1 MIQNPLL
8 KADSRRFPTANM
20 HIRLFFLVSF
30 CLCLLPCLGSTETQE
45 SADDKTKTLELP
57 TFSVL
62 QKTESF
68 ELKTGEQEWTVK
80 YPPILPNS
88 EQLVAA
94 DGKVLVR
101 NVDYHIDFY
110 PGKITI
116 VTPDARTDSYT
127 LKITYRTLPFAIKEV
142 YKRDLYG
149 EQNANS
155 NQSSA
160 ISSQQE
166 NSDLSGNLSAD
177 GSRQPMVSDSQS
189 SQLEVSGSQT
199 FGISAGSG
207 RDITPNQELRVNVEG
222 NVSENIS
229 ILALLSDQDL
239 PIQPE
244 GTTENIQDIDQKLV
258 RITHPNMSGT
268 LGDFEGSLGASEF
281 IFFPRALEGVQ
292 IEGDFK
298 WGKFHLIP
306 SAIPKGQST
315 SLVLRGEEGRSE
327 YRLTV
332 DGQYII
338 VKAGSEIVWLNGER
352 MRRGENNDY
361 VIREYGDP
369 IVEFNSKHLITS
381 NDTIRI
387 DFEYIPEERAYQQN
401 LYGLSC
407 RGEVT
412 SPLQIAERISLGASY
427 AVETDLN
434 QPEQALIQLRDT
446 DLEALRENILD
457 PEEDRSLLTAPQK
470 HTVWGI
476 ESRVNITEKAWV
488 EGELAYSN
496 LDKNTYST
504 VDRKEV
510 SQAWKLIGSADWD
523 FATWTDKRNRG
534 YKPLL
539 HTNFD
544 IRAMDADFVP
554 VGASSGNRSRS
565 RYETQYA
572 KEGFDD
578 AFLFDTAG
586 RSSIARDERA
596 ANFDIR
602 LIPTD
607 WLAINAGV
615 GRSEENSRQ
624 PSAISHQSEG
634 SDSPDGFQQFTKTT
648 PTNATI
654 RDNFNWGVNFNQRSG
669 SGAVIPTGSRR
680 GEVPSSVLN
689 GQARMTS
696 EARPRGTSEEAS
708 EKAPSK
714 GAQLLRKLPNFRWDD
729 YRSSSRVESEDSAR
743 TQSQRKSRQE
753 GNLSYPIGPI
763 RIIGTLGRLESNEA
777 RNATLNRKRN
787 RAIGRVD
794 LVTFSWVSVN
804 TSYELE
810 EAYAKE
816 PLLTVDDAPIGLS
829 DWQRSTTARTWKVG
843 LFSQQKSFLS
853 GGVNLTANL
862 ARRMLKAHTDIGA
875 DTTTQLA
882 DINLQLTPLSRA
894 IDIELTYE
902 LDKKLTSQRR
912 EIYTNIHPHTGV
924 QLQPG
929 EGYYV
934 KLDDLHYVEDPEE
947 GTYIKI
953 FQNVGDKPTTAVDA
967 EFRIRFQP
975 RQYFARRARAR
986 QQQQRRD
993 EATSPLR
1000 RDSLRPTPNSHQPSA
1015 VSHQQGDSGSSDSS
1029 STESRRFPMANSP
1042 LSDSRKPKADGYLE
1056 WFLSAL
1062 RGQVRFW
1069 LTEEQEVED
1078 AVSLSLLQSLQGSDT
1093 LFGRLNQHHRL
1104 EFSPSPA
1111 FSLEFNLRAGE
1122 TLNKRINNQERHRLH
1137 NTWDVGFS
1145 VNPTRRL
1152 SVGANWEQRRENE
1165 KYSQFDFEARAQG
1178 TDATEAMGDPPPTPI
1193 SDLRQFEQI
1202 TELNLRYELSNTLRW
1217 SGIGGYKRTTD
1228 EEWLDEEPEA
1238 KTRTFSYENR
1248 ITYSLIGKGRID
1260 FNYKL
1265 GYGKSSG
1272 SIPFAQYTFYEDIS
1286 HEIRTTA
1293 DYRLRK
1299 FTELLFR
1306 LNYRL
1311 LSTKQRKPEHR
1322 LEMTVSAEL

>member
-1 MIQNPLL
+1 MRLQTSNPPN
-8 KADSRRFPTANM
+8 RTARK
-20 HIRLFFLVSF
+20 IKKFLVSF
-30 CLCLLPCLGSTETQE
+30 CLCLLPCLGSTAQE
-45 SADDKTKTLELP
+45 SADNKTKTLELP

-62 QKTESF
+62 QKTESI
-68 ELKTGEQEWTVK
+68 ELKTGEREFTVK

-88 EQLVAA
+88 EQLVATN
-94 DGKVLVR
+94 GKILVR
-101 NVDYHIDFY
+101 NVDYQIDFY
-110 PGKITI
+110 SGKITI
-116 VTPDARTDSYT
+116 TPLIRGDKGGLPDATTTPYK

-149 EQNANS
+149 KQTA
-155 NQSSA
+155 SSRQP
-160 ISSQQE
+160 SDVSPQQE
-166 NSDLSGNLSAD
+166 NSDLSGNLLAD
-177 GSRQPMVSDSQS
+177 GSRRSPMVSDSDS

-258 RITHPNMSGT
+258 RITHPNMRGT

-292 IEGDFK
+292 VEGDFK

-332 DGQYII
+332 DGQYVI

-401 LYGLSC
+401 LYGLSSVFTLP
-407 RGEVT
+407 G
-412 SPLQIAERISLGASY
+412 ERISLGASY
-427 AVETDLN
+427 AVESDLN
-434 QPEQALIQLRDT
+434 QPEQALIQLTDT
-446 DLEALRENILD
+446 DLEALRQNILD
-457 PEEDRSLLTAPQK
+457 PEEDGSLLTAPQK

-510 SQAWKLIGSADWD
+510 SQAWKLVGYADWD

-539 HTNFD
+539 HTNLD

-578 AFLFDTAG
+578 AFLYG
-586 RSSIARDERA
+586 RGEIASPSQIARDERA

-602 LIPTD
+602 LTPTD
-607 WLAINAGV
+607 WLGINAGV
-615 GRSEENSRQ
+615 GRSEEREPTTDTSLIRGDK
-624 PSAISHQSEG
+624 AGLEG
-634 SDSPDGFQQFTKTT
+634 ETEVSSTA
-648 PTNATI
+648 NATI
-654 RDNFNWGVNFNQRSG
+654 RDNFNWGINFNQRSG
-669 SGAVIPTGSRR
+669 SGSVIPTRIQGNAQTSLIR
-680 GEVPSSVLN
+680 GDKAGLAG
-689 GQARMTS
+689 GQVTEPM
-696 EARPRGTSEEAS
+696 ESEEAP
-708 EKAPSK
+708 AK
-714 GAQLLRKLPNFRWDD
+714 GVQLLRKLPNFRWDD
-729 YRSSSRVESEDSAR
+729 YRSSSRVEREDSAR

-753 GNLSYPIGPI
+753 GNLSYPIGPF

-794 LVTFSWVSVN
+794 LVKFSWVSVN

-816 PLLTVDDAPIGLS
+816 PLLTVDDQPIGLS

-853 GGVNLTANL
+853 GGVNLSANL

-912 EIYTNIHPHTGV
+912 EIYTNIHPHTGIR
-924 QLQPG
+924 LQPG

-953 FQNVGDKPTTAVDA
+953 HQIVGDKPTTAVDA
-967 EFRIRFQP
+967 ECRLRFQP

-986 QQQQRRD
+986 QQQQRRA
-993 EATSPLR
+993 EVTSPLQ
-1000 RDSLRPTPNSHQPSA
+1000 RDSLRPTPPTSGQSGTSQRRPISGTSA
-1015 VSHQQGDSGSSDSS
+1015 VQNVHP
-1029 STESRRFPMANSP
+1029 SRI
-1042 LSDSRKPKADGYLE
+1042 E

-1062 RGQVRFW
+1062 RGQIRFW

-1078 AVSLSLLQSLQGSDT
+1078 AVSLYLLQSLQGSDT
-1093 LFGRLNQHHRL
+1093 LFGRLNQHHRF

-1111 FSLEFNLRAGE
+1111 FSLEFNLRTGE

-1145 VNPTRRL
+1145 VNPTKRL

-1165 KYSQFDFEARAQG
+1165 KYSQFNFEALAQG
-1178 TDATEAMGDPPPTPI
+1178 TDPTEEMGEPSLTPI
-1193 SDLRQFEQI
+1193 SDLRQFEQT
-1202 TELNLRYELSNTLRW
+1202 TELSLRYELSNVLRW

-1228 EEWLDEEPEA
+1228 EEQLDEEPEA

-1272 SIPFAQYTFYEDIS
+1272 SIPFAQYTFYEGIS
-1286 HEIRTTA
+1286 HEIRTIA

-1299 FTELLFR
+1299 FTDLLFR

-1311 LSTKQRKPEHR
+1311 LSTKHRKPEHR

>member
-1 MIQNPLL
+1 MP
-8 KADSRRFPTANM
+8 
-20 HIRLFFLVSF
+20 IRLFFLVSL
-30 CLCLLPCLGSTETQE
+30 CLCLLPCLGSTAQE
-45 SADDKTKTLELP
+45 SADDKPKVLELP

-68 ELKTGEQEWTVK
+68 ELKTGEQEFTVK

-94 DGKVLVR
+94 NGKVLVR
-101 NVDYHIDFY
+101 NVDYQIDFY
-110 PGKITI
+110 TGKITI
-116 VTPDARTDSYT
+116 TPLIRGDKGGLPDLIRGNKEGLPDLIRGDKGGLPDAMTDPYK

-149 EQNANS
+149 EQTA
-155 NQSSA
+155 SSRQP
-160 ISSQQE
+160 SDVSPQQE
-166 NSDLSGNLSAD
+166 DSGLSENLPAD
-177 GSRQPMVSDSQS
+177 GLRQPMVSDSDS

-258 RITHPNMSGT
+258 RITHPNMRGT

-292 IEGDFK
+292 VEGDFK

-315 SLVLRGEEGRSE
+315 SLVLQGEEGRSE

-332 DGQYII
+332 DGQYVI

-401 LYGLSC
+401 LYGLSSVFTLP
-407 RGEVT
+407 G
-412 SPLQIAERISLGASY
+412 ERITLGASY
-427 AVETDLN
+427 AVEADLN
-434 QPEQALIQLRDT
+434 QPEQALIQFGDT
-446 DLEALRENILD
+446 ELEALRQNILD
-457 PEEDRSLLTAPQK
+457 PEEDGSLLTAPQK

-510 SQAWKLIGSADWD
+510 SQAWKLVGYADWN
-523 FATWTDKRNRG
+523 FATWTDKLRPKLN
-534 YKPLL
+534 
-539 HTNFD
+539 TNLD

-554 VGASSGNRSRS
+554 VGASSSNRSRS

-578 AFLFDTAG
+578 AFLFDSAG
-586 RSSIARDERA
+586 RSQISRDERA

-607 WLAINAGV
+607 WLGVNVGV
-615 GRSEENSRQ
+615 GRSEEREPTTNSPLIRGDKGGLGSETDLI
-624 PSAISHQSEG
+624 SADKGGLGGETEVSS
-634 SDSPDGFQQFTKTT
+634 TA
-648 PTNATI
+648 NATI

-669 SGAVIPTGSRR
+669 SGSAPAPLIR
-680 GEVPSSVLN
+680 GDKGGLAG
-689 GQARMTS
+689 GQTRET
-696 EARPRGTSEEAS
+696 EES
-708 EKAPSK
+708 DKTPSK

-753 GNLSYPIGPI
+753 GNLSYPIGPF

-794 LVTFSWVSVN
+794 LVKFSWVSVN

-816 PLLTVDDAPIGLS
+816 PLLTVDDEPIGLS
-829 DWQRSTTARTWKVG
+829 DWQRSTTARTWKIG

-875 DTTTQLA
+875 NTTTQLA
-882 DINLQLTPLSRA
+882 DINLQLTPFSRA

-902 LDKKLTSQRR
+902 LDKKLTSQRH
-912 EIYTNIHPHTGV
+912 EIYTNIHPHTGIL
-924 QLQPG
+924 LQPG

-953 FQNVGDKPTTAVDA
+953 YQNVGDKPTTAVDA
-967 EFRIRFQP
+967 EFRVRFQP

-986 QQQQRRD
+986 QQQQR
-993 EATSPLR
+993 ESMLKP
-1000 RDSLRPTPNSHQPSA
+1000 DSLRPTRNSHQPS
-1015 VSHQQGDSGSSDSS
+1015 VTSGQLRDGPVEPESSL
-1029 STESRRFPMANSP
+1029 TEN
-1042 LSDSRKPKADGYLE
+1042 RKLKTGNRLE

-1062 RGQVRFW
+1062 RGQIRLW

-1078 AVSLSLLQSLQGSDT
+1078 AVSLYLLQSLQGADT

-1111 FSLEFNLRAGE
+1111 FRLEFNLRTGE
-1122 TLNKRINNQERHRLH
+1122 TLNKRINNQERHRHH

-1145 VNPTRRL
+1145 VNPTKRL

-1165 KYSQFDFEARAQG
+1165 KYSQFNFEDLAQG
-1178 TDATEAMGDPPPTPI
+1178 TDPTEEMVDPPPTPI

-1202 TELNLRYELSNTLRW
+1202 TELNLRYELSNALRW

-1272 SIPFAQYTFYEDIS
+1272 SIPFRTIHFLQRHQPRGS
-1286 HEIRTTA
+1286 HNS
-1293 DYRLRK
+1293 RLQVAK
-1299 FTELLFR
+1299 I
-1306 LNYRL
+1306 
-1311 LSTKQRKPEHR
+1311 HR
-1322 LEMTVSAEL
+1322 STVSTQLPSTLNKTSETRTPLGDDSQCGTLRGTDTYS

>member
-1 MIQNPLL
+1 MP
-8 KADSRRFPTANM
+8 
-20 HIRLFFLVSF
+20 IRLFFLLSF
-30 CLCLLPCLGSTETQE
+30 CLCLLPCFGSTAQE
-45 SADDKTKTLELP
+45 SANDKTKPLELP

-68 ELKTGEQEWTVK
+68 ELKADELEFTVK
-80 YPPILPNS
+80 YPPILPDS

-94 DGKVLVR
+94 NGKVLVR
-101 NVDYHIDFY
+101 NVDYQIDFY

-116 VTPDARTDSYT
+116 TPLIRGDKGGLQDAIIV
-127 LKITYRTLPFAIKEV
+127 KITYRTLPFAIKEV

-149 EQNANS
+149 ERNASS

-166 NSDLSGNLSAD
+166 NSDSSGNLLAD
-177 GSRQPMVSDSQS
+177 GLRQPMVSDSQT

-199 FGISAGSG
+199 FGISVGSG
-207 RDITPNQELRVNVEG
+207 RDVTPNQELRVNVEG

-244 GTTENIQDIDQKLV
+244 GTTESIQDIDQKLV
-258 RITHPNMSGT
+258 RITHPNMKGT

-292 IEGDFK
+292 VESDFK

-332 DGQYII
+332 DGQYVI

-387 DFEYIPEERAYQQN
+387 DFEYISEERAYQQN
-401 LYGLSC
+401 LYGLSSVFTLP
-407 RGEVT
+407 G
-412 SPLQIAERISLGASY
+412 ERITLGASY
-427 AVETDLN
+427 AVEADLN
-434 QPEQALIQLRDT
+434 QPEQALIQLSDA
-446 DLEALRENILD
+446 DLEALRQNILD
-457 PEEDRSLLTAPQK
+457 PEEDGRALLTAPQK
-470 HTVWGI
+470 HTVWGV
-476 ESRVNITEKAWV
+476 ESRVNITERAWV

-510 SQAWKLIGSADWD
+510 SQAWKLVGYADWD
-523 FATWTDKRNRG
+523 FATWTDKQNRG

-539 HTNFD
+539 HTNLD
-544 IRAMDADFVP
+544 IRAMDAGFVP
-554 VGASSGNRSRS
+554 VGASSSNRSRS

-578 AFLFDTAG
+578 AFLFETAG
-586 RSSIARDERA
+586 RSQIARDERA

-607 WLAINAGV
+607 WLSVNAGI
-615 GRSEENSRQ
+615 GRSEE
-624 PSAISHQSEG
+624 
-634 SDSPDGFQQFTKTT
+634 TT
-648 PTNATI
+648 DTPQGGLAGETEVLSTTSATI
-654 RDNFNWGVNFNQRSG
+654 RDNFNWGVNFNRRSG
-669 SGAVIPTGSRR
+669 SPRESTHTRLIRADQAALAS
-680 GEVPSSVLN
+680 
-689 GQARMTS
+689 GQAKEVM
-696 EARPRGTSEEAS
+696 EP
-708 EKAPSK
+708 EKTPSK

-729 YRSSSRVESEDSAR
+729 YRSGSRVEGEDSTR
-743 TQSQRKSRQE
+743 TEAQQKSRQE
-753 GNLSYPIGPI
+753 GNLSYPLGPF
-763 RIIGTLGRLESNEA
+763 RIIGTLGRLESTEA
-777 RNATLNRKRN
+777 RNATRNRKRN
-787 RAIGRVD
+787 RATGRVN
-794 LVTFSWVSVN
+794 LVDFSWVSIN

-816 PLLTVDDAPIGLS
+816 PLLTVDNEPIGLS

-853 GGVNLTANL
+853 GGVNLSANL
-862 ARRMLKAHTDIGA
+862 ARRMLKAHTAIGVN
-875 DTTTQLA
+875 TTTQLA

-894 IDIELTYE
+894 LDIELTYE
-902 LDKKLTSQRR
+902 LDKKLTSQRH
-912 EIYTNIHPHTGV
+912 EVYTNIHPHTGLL
-924 QLQPG
+924 LQPG

-934 KLDDLHYVEDPEE
+934 KLDDLHYVEDAEE

-953 FQNVGDKPTTAVDA
+953 YQNVGDKPTTAVDA

-975 RQYFARRARAR
+975 RQYFTQRDRAQK
-986 QQQQRRD
+986 QQQQR
-993 EATSPLR
+993 EAMLKG
-1000 RDSLRPTPNSHQPSA
+1000 DSLRPTPPAAAQSGHPS
-1015 VSHQQGDSGSSDSS
+1015 
-1029 STESRRFPMANSP
+1029 RM
-1042 LSDSRKPKADGYLE
+1042 K

-1062 RGQVRFW
+1062 RGRMRLW

-1078 AVSLSLLQSLQGSDT
+1078 AVSLYLLQNLQGTDT
-1093 LFGRLNQHHRL
+1093 LFGRVNQHYQIEFEPSTAFRL
-1104 EFSPSPA
+1104 D
-1111 FSLEFNLRAGE
+1111 FNLRIGE
-1122 TLNKRINNQERHRLH
+1122 TLNKRINNQERRRQHR
-1137 NTWDVGFS
+1137 TWDAAFS
-1145 VNPTRRL
+1145 VNPTKRL
-1152 SVGANWEQRRENE
+1152 SVGAGWEQRRENE
-1165 KYSQFDFEARAQG
+1165 KYSQFDFEDLSQAA
-1178 TDATEAMGDPPPTPI
+1178 DPTEEMREPSLTPI
-1193 SDLRQFEQI
+1193 SDLRQLEQI
-1202 TELNLRYELSNTLRW
+1202 TELSLRYELSNALEW
-1217 SGIGGYKRTTD
+1217 SGVGGYKQTTD
-1228 EEWLDEEPEA
+1228 EEQLDEEPEA

-1248 ITYSLIGKGRID
+1248 ITYRIIRKGRIY

-1272 SIPFAQYTFYEDIS
+1272 GIPFAQYTFYEGIS
-1286 HEIRTTA
+1286 HEVRTTA
-1293 DYRLRK
+1293 DYRLQK
-1299 FTELLFR
+1299 FTDLLFR

-1311 LSTKQRKPEHR
+1311 LSTEQRKPEHR

>member
-1 MIQNPLL
+1 M
-8 KADSRRFPTANM
+8 R
-20 HIRLFFLVSF
+20 IRLFFLISF
-30 CLCLLPCLGSTETQE
+30 CLYLLPCHGSTKIQE
-45 SADDKTKTLELP
+45 SADEKMKPFELP

-68 ELKTGEQEWTVK
+68 ELKIGEQEWTVK

-101 NVDYHIDFY
+101 NVDYYIDFY

-116 VTPDARTDSYT
+116 VTPNSMPAPYT

-149 EQNANS
+149 EQNS
-155 NQSSA
+155 DSSQEPTV
-160 ISSQQE
+160 SSQQE
-166 NSDLSGNLSAD
+166 DSDLSGNLSANGFQRSPID
-177 GSRQPMVSDSQS
+177 NSQT

-258 RITHPNMSGT
+258 RITHPNMRGT

-292 IEGDFK
+292 VEGDFK

-315 SLVLRGEEGRSE
+315 SLVIRGEEGRSE

-332 DGQYII
+332 DGQYVI

-401 LYGLSC
+401 LYGLSSVFILP
-407 RGEVT
+407 G
-412 SPLQIAERISLGASY
+412 ERISLGASY
-427 AVETDLN
+427 AVEADLN
-434 QPEQALIQLRDT
+434 QPEQAFIQLTDT
-446 DLEALRENILD
+446 DLEALRQNILD
-457 PEEDRSLLTAPQK
+457 PEKDGSLLTAPQK
-470 HTVWGI
+470 HTVWGV
-476 ESRVNITEKAWV
+476 ESRVNITEKAWI

-510 SQAWKLIGSADWD
+510 SQAWKLIGYADWD
-523 FATWTDKRNRG
+523 FATWTDQGNRG

-578 AFLFDTAG
+578 AFLFDSAG
-586 RSSIARDERA
+586 HSQIARDERA

-602 LIPTD
+602 LTPTD
-607 WLAINAGV
+607 WLGVYAGV
-615 GRSEENSRQ
+615 GRSEERALQRPGTVQNATD
-624 PSAISHQSEG
+624 AIGGTEG
-634 SDSPDGFQQFTKTT
+634 SSTA
-648 PTNATI
+648 NATI

-669 SGAVIPTGSRR
+669 SAGVLPTRSRR
-680 GEVPSSVLN
+680 GEVPSSLPSRQT
-689 GQARMTS
+689 GMTS
-696 EARPRGTSEEAS
+696 KTHDRVTSEEVS

-714 GAQLLRKLPNFRWDD
+714 GALLLRKLPNFRWDD
-729 YRSSSRVESEDSAR
+729 YRSSSRVEREDSAQ

-753 GNLSYPIGPI
+753 GNLSYPLGPF

-787 RAIGRVD
+787 RAIGHLD
-794 LVTFSWVSVN
+794 LVKFSWVSVN

-816 PLLTVDDAPIGLS
+816 PLLTVDDEPIGLS

-862 ARRMLKAHTDIGA
+862 ARRMLKAHTDLGA

-902 LDKKLTSQRR
+902 LDKKLTSQRH

-924 QLQPG
+924 VLQPG

-953 FQNVGDKPTTAVDA
+953 YQNVGDKPTTAVDA
-967 EFRIRFQP
+967 ECRIRFQP

-986 QQQQRRD
+986 QQQQR
-993 EATSPLR
+993 ESMLK
-1000 RDSLRPTPNSHQPSA
+1000 RDSLRPTPNGRQSSA
-1015 VSHQQGDSGSSDSS
+1015 ISGQVRDEPVEP
-1029 STESRRFPMANSP
+1029 ESPITLTNNSP
-1042 LSDSRKPKADGYLE
+1042 TDNFAKARVVGQNRKPKTNHRLE
-1056 WFLSAL
+1056 WFLSGL
-1062 RGQVRFW
+1062 RGQIRFW

-1078 AVSLSLLQSLQGSDT
+1078 AVSLYLLQSLQGSDT

-1111 FSLEFNLRAGE
+1111 FSLTFNLRTGE

-1137 NTWDVGFS
+1137 HTWDVGFS
-1145 VNPTRRL
+1145 VNPTKRV

-1165 KYSQFDFEARAQG
+1165 RYSQFDFEARAQR
-1178 TDATEAMGDPPPTPI
+1178 TDPTEAIGDPAPTPI

-1202 TELNLRYELSNTLRW
+1202 TELSLRYELSNALRW
-1217 SGIGGYKRTTD
+1217 SGIGGYKWTTD

-1265 GYGKSSG
+1265 GYGQSSG
-1272 SIPFAQYTFYEDIS
+1272 SIPFAQYTFYEGIS

-1299 FTELLFR
+1299 FTDLLFR

-1311 LSTKQRKPEHR
+1311 LSTKHRKPEHR

>member
-1 MIQNPLL
+1 M
-8 KADSRRFPTANM
+8 R
-20 HIRLFFLVSF
+20 IRLFFFISF
-30 CLCLLPCLGSTETQE
+30 CLCLLPCLGSTAQE
-45 SADDKTKTLELP
+45 PPDDKTKTLELP

-62 QKTESF
+62 QKTESV
-68 ELKTGEQEWTVK
+68 ELKTGEQEFTVK

-88 EQLVAA
+88 EQLVTANE
-94 DGKVLVR
+94 KVLVR
-101 NVDYHIDFY
+101 NVDYQIDFY

-116 VTPDARTDSYT
+116 IPLIRGDKGGLPDAITDPYK

-155 NQSSA
+155 NKPSA

-166 NSDLSGNLSAD
+166 DSDLLGNLSAD
-177 GSRQPMVSDSQS
+177 GLQQSPIDDSQT

-258 RITHPNMSGT
+258 RITHPNMRGT

-292 IEGDFK
+292 VEGDFK

-332 DGQYII
+332 DGQYVI

-401 LYGLSC
+401 LYGLSSVF
-407 RGEVT
+407 RLPG
-412 SPLQIAERISLGASY
+412 ERISLGASY
-427 AVETDLN
+427 AVEADLN

-446 DLEALRENILD
+446 DLEALRQNILD
-457 PEEDRSLLTAPQK
+457 PEEDGSLLTAPQR

-476 ESRVNITEKAWV
+476 ESRVNITEKAWI

-510 SQAWKLIGSADWD
+510 SQAWKLIGYADWD

-578 AFLFDTAG
+578 AFLFDAAG
-586 RSSIARDERA
+586 RSQIARDERA

-607 WLAINAGV
+607 WLGVNAGV
-615 GRSEENSRQ
+615 GRSEERAPQSTGTVQ
-624 PSAISHQSEG
+624 KATDAIGGTEISS
-634 SDSPDGFQQFTKTT
+634 TA
-648 PTNATI
+648 NATI

-669 SGAVIPTGSRR
+669 SGGVTATRSRR
-680 GEVPSSVLN
+680 GEVTLQKHPSKNPLPT
-689 GQARMTS
+689 GQARATD
-696 EARPRGTSEEAS
+696 ES

-714 GAQLLRKLPNFRWDD
+714 GVQLLRKLPNFRWDD

-753 GNLSYPIGPI
+753 GNLSYPLGPF

-794 LVTFSWVSVN
+794 LVKFSWVSVN

-816 PLLTVDDAPIGLS
+816 PLLTVDDEPIGLS

-882 DINLQLTPLSRA
+882 DINLQLTPFSRA

-902 LDKKLTSQRR
+902 LDKKLTSQRH

-924 QLQPG
+924 LLQPG

-953 FQNVGDKPTTAVDA
+953 YQNVGDKPTTAVDA

-986 QQQQRRD
+986 QQQQR
-993 EATSPLR
+993 ESMLK
-1000 RDSLRPTPNSHQPSA
+1000 RDSLRPTPNGRQPS
-1015 VSHQQGDSGSSDSS
+1015 VISGQLRDGSVEPESSLTD
-1029 STESRRFPMANSP
+1029 N
-1042 LSDSRKPKADGYLE
+1042 RKLVTVNYLA

-1078 AVSLSLLQSLQGSDT
+1078 AVSLYLLQSLQGADT

-1111 FSLEFNLRAGE
+1111 FSLEFNLRTGE

-1145 VNPTRRL
+1145 VNPTKRL

-1165 KYSQFDFEARAQG
+1165 KYSQFNFEALAQE
-1178 TDATEAMGDPPPTPI
+1178 TDPTEEMEDPPPTPI

-1202 TELNLRYELSNTLRW
+1202 TELNLRYELSNVLRW

-1272 SIPFAQYTFYEDIS
+1272 SIPFAQYTFYEGIS
-1286 HEIRTTA
+1286 HEVRTTA

-1299 FTELLFR
+1299 FTDLLFR

>member
-1 MIQNPLL
+1 MP
-8 KADSRRFPTANM
+8 
-20 HIRLFFLVSF
+20 IRLFFFVSF
-30 CLCLLPCLGSTETQE
+30 CLCLLPCPESPAQE
-45 SADDKTKTLELP
+45 SADDKTKVLKLP

-68 ELKTGEQEWTVK
+68 ELKDSELEFTVK
-80 YPPILPNS
+80 YPPILPDS

-94 DGKVLVR
+94 NGKTLVR
-101 NVDYHIDFY
+101 NVDYQIDFY

-116 VTPDARTDSYT
+116 VKQDSITDPYR

-149 EQNANS
+149 EQNPDSLRFPSA
-155 NQSSA
+155 QESSVK
-160 ISSQQE
+160 E
-166 NSDLSGNLSAD
+166 KSDETNRFLTDN
-177 GSRQPMVSDSQS
+177 RQLTTDNYSPD

-199 FGISAGSG
+199 SGISVGSG
-207 RDITPNQELRVNVEG
+207 RGVTLNQELRVNVEG
-222 NVSENIS
+222 KVSENIS
-229 ILALLSDQDL
+229 VLALLSDQDL

-258 RITHPNMSGT
+258 RITHPNMRGT

-292 IEGDFK
+292 VEGDFK
-298 WGKFHLIP
+298 WAKFHLIP

-327 YRLTV
+327 YRITV
-332 DGQYII
+332 DGQYVI

-401 LYGLSC
+401 LYGLSSVFTLP
-407 RGEVT
+407 GDW
-412 SPLQIAERISLGASY
+412 ISLGASY
-427 AVETDLN
+427 AVEADLN
-434 QPEQALIQLRDT
+434 QPEQALIQLSDA
-446 DLEALRENILD
+446 DLEALRQNLLD
-457 PEEDRSLLTAPQK
+457 PEEDGRSLLTAPQK
-470 HTVWGI
+470 HTVWGV
-476 ESRVNITEKAWV
+476 ESRVNITEKAWI

-510 SQAWKLIGSADWD
+510 SQAWKLIGYADWD
-523 FATWTDKRNRG
+523 FATWTEKFRPKLN
-534 YKPLL
+534 
-539 HTNFD
+539 TNFD
-544 IRAMDADFVP
+544 IRAMDADFLP

-578 AFLFDTAG
+578 AFLFDTA
-586 RSSIARDERA
+586 RHSQIARDERT

-602 LIPTD
+602 VIPTD
-607 WLAINAGV
+607 WFAVNAGV

-624 PSAISHQSEG
+624 PARLLRSENSQSEG
-634 SDSPDGFQQFTKTT
+634 SDSPDGFQQFERTT

-669 SGAVIPTGSRR
+669 SGNVIATRTRESRFTTGR
-680 GEVPSSVLN
+680 PK
-689 GQARMTS
+689 
-696 EARPRGTSEEAS
+696 EAIAS
-708 EKAPSK
+708 EKASSK

-729 YRSSSRVESEDSAR
+729 YRSSSRVESEDS
-743 TQSQRKSRQE
+743 TQTESQQKSRQE
-753 GNLSYPIGPI
+753 GNLSYPIGPF

-787 RAIGRVD
+787 RAIGRINLVD
-794 LVTFSWVSVN
+794 FSWVSVN

-816 PLLTVDDAPIGLS
+816 PLLTVDNQPIGLS

-843 LFSQQKSFLS
+843 LFSQHKSFLS
-853 GGVNLTANL
+853 GGVNLSANL

-902 LDKKLTSQRR
+902 LDKKLTSQRH
-912 EIYTNIHPHTGV
+912 EIYTNIHPHTGLL
-924 QLQPG
+924 LQPG

-953 FQNVGDKPTTAVDA
+953 YQNVGDKPTTAVDA

-986 QQQQRRD
+986 QQQQR
-993 EATSPLR
+993 ESMLKP
-1000 RDSLRPTPNSHQPSA
+1000 DSLRPTRNSSQSSVVSSQQDSNQQSA
-1015 VSHQQGDSGSSDSS
+1015 VSNQQRGFSVNQKPPVTDSR
-1029 STESRRFPMANSP
+1029 EPMA
-1042 LSDSRKPKADGYLE
+1042 DSRLE

-1062 RGQVRFW
+1062 RGRTRLW

-1078 AVSLSLLQSLQGSDT
+1078 AVSLYLLQNLQGPDT
-1093 LFGRLNQHHRL
+1093 LFGRVNQHHQL
-1104 EFSPSPA
+1104 EFVPSTA
-1111 FSLEFNLRAGE
+1111 FSFEINFRMGE
-1122 TLNKRINNQERHRLH
+1122 TLNKRINNQERHRQH
-1137 NTWDVGFS
+1137 NTWDVSFS
-1145 VNPTRRL
+1145 VNPTKRL
-1152 SVGANWEQRRENE
+1152 SVRANWEQRRENE
-1165 KYSQFDFEARAQG
+1165 KYSQFNFEDLAQG
-1178 TDATEAMGDPPPTPI
+1178 TDPTEKMGDPPATPI
-1193 SDLRQFEQI
+1193 SDLRQLEQI
-1202 TELNLRYELSNTLRW
+1202 TELNLRYDLNNSLEW

-1228 EEWLDEEPEA
+1228 EEQLDEEPEA
-1238 KTRTFSYENR
+1238 RTRTFSYENR
-1248 ITYSLIGKGRID
+1248 ITYRLIGKGRIV

-1265 GYGKSSG
+1265 GYGQSSG
-1272 SIPFAQYTFYEDIS
+1272 GIPFAQYTFYEGIS
-1286 HEIRTTA
+1286 HEVRTTA

-1299 FTELLFR
+1299 FTDLLFR

-1322 LEMTVSAEL
+1322 LEMTISAEL